1 MKYGYF
7 DDEKR
12 EYVIT
17 NPKTPVKWTN
27 YVGTLA
33 FGGIVDHTGG
43 SLMCKKRS
51 GTEPDYEV
59 YSAVAQFAVQG
70 RGVIHSDQ
78 RGGWV

>member
-27 YVGTLA
+27 YVGTLD
-33 FGGIVDHTGG
+33 FGGIVDHRRG
-43 SLMCKKRS
+43 SHL
-51 GTEPDYEV
+51 
-59 YSAVAQFAVQG
+59 
-70 RGVIHSDQ
+70 
-78 RGGWV
+78 